1 MAKRARPKP
10 ARADRP
16 NHRPERPV
24 PKLSRAS
31 TAAQPVQKA
40 PPPNESPGAEA
51 LLVFQQGVEAL
62 QRHAYE
68 PALDRFRALLA
79 EFPHERVLL
88 DRTRVYIEICEREL
102 KKRPADPRTVEERL
116 TAATAALNDGDDG
129 RAEELVQTVLAA
141 DGRQDLALYLMAAIE
156 ARRGG
161 TEAALSYLSQAIAIS
176 PDVRAQARHDTD
188 FEALR
193 GAEAFHALIDPPAS
207 PLGRRLRRR

>member
-10 ARADRP
+10 ARADRQ

-24 PKLSRAS
+24 PKQSRAPMP
-31 TAAQPVQKA
+31 AQPIPKA
-40 PPPNESPGAEA
+40 PPPLEGPGPEA

-68 PALDRFRALLA
+68 PALERFRGLLQQ
-79 EFPHERVLL
+79 FPNERVLL

-116 TAATAALNDGDDG
+116 TAATAALNDGDDA
-129 RAEELVQTVLAA
+129 RAEELVQSVLAA

-156 ARRGG
+156 ARRGEI
-161 TEAALSYLSQAIAIS
+161 EAALSYLSQAIAIS

-188 FEALR
+188 FEGLR
-193 GAEAFHALIDPPAS
+193 GAEGFHALIDPPAS